1 MRESSWRWQCSL
13 GALHDGLITSV
24 RRVSL
29 KSGRPTPFTRSREK
43 SHECELAAR
52 GFRLKGT
59 IMKILHHLSGKLIMV
74 AIACSLAASAPV
86 QARVARSNS
95 ASARSKEDARL
106 VVTRAANFG
115 TFQFLILFV
124 DGVQV
129 ADLGLGQS
137 YDAVLPPGQH
147 VLSVST
153 TPQIYRRVP
162 PTQRRVNLEP
172 GETYAFTGFWKNSYK
187 AYLEKNGSSKRI
199 ITPSSPGGS
208 D

>member
-1 MRESSWRWQCSL
+1 
-13 GALHDGLITSV
+13 
-24 RRVSL
+24 
-29 KSGRPTPFTRSREK
+29 
-43 SHECELAAR
+43 
-52 GFRLKGT
+52 
-59 IMKILHHLSGKLIMV
+59 MKILNHVSGKLIMV
-74 AIACSLAASAPV
+74 AIACSFAASTPI

-95 ASARSKEDARL
+95 ASARSEDDARL
-106 VVTRAANFG
+106 IVSRAANFG
-115 TFQFLILFV
+115 TFQYLILFV

-172 GETYAFTGFWKNSYK
+172 GETYALTGFWKNSYR
-187 AYLEKNGSSKRI
+187 AYLYRNGSSKSV
-199 ITPSSPGGS
+199 ITPSFPG
-208 D
+208 